1 MNQTTISCPNCSTEI
16 DISQSLYVKLE
27 QKAKQELEKEIKEHR
42 NKYKQALDA
51 LKEKEE
57 AIKFQEEKFTKE
69 LEKATS
75 QRVEKELKVQKQ
87 KLEQELKEKI
97 LSESSEQME
106 LMKRDLDEKSEKVK
120 ELNKTKAEILKLQ
133 REKEEMES
141 TIKLK
146 AEEEMNKRLKSE
158 KERIEKLTLE
168 QHQLKL
174 KEKDEQLEQI
184 KRQLEETKRKAEQG
198 SQQIQGEAQELA
210 IEEWLCTQFPF
221 DAVDEVKKGAFG
233 ADCVQTIHTRE
244 LQNCGVIC
252 YESKNAK
259 TWSSEWINKLKSDML
274 KVHADIGVLVTTVMP
289 KDMDRMGFVDGIW
302 VCSLEEFKGSISL
315 LRESLIRIHK
325 SIQKEENKSDK
336 MTLLYNYLGS
346 NEFSLQL
353 NSIVDGFMKMQEELD
368 KERRSLMASWKRR
381 QKLIDGVLTNT
392 TEMYGALQGI
402 AGNAIGNISSLE
414 LPYNEDDD
422 EVNIK

>member
-1 MNQTTISCPNCSTEI
+1 MNQTTISCPNCATEI

-27 QKAKQELEKEIKEHR
+27 QKAKQELENEIKEHR
-42 NKYKQALDA
+42 NKYKDA
-51 LKEKEE
+51 MESLKAKEE
-57 AIKFQEEKFTKE
+57 AIKNQEEKFAKD
-69 LEKATS
+69 LEKATTL
-75 QRVEKELKVQKQ
+75 QVKQQLKEQK
-87 KLEQELKEKI
+87 KRLEIELKEKI
-97 LSESSEQME
+97 TTESSQQIE
-106 LMKRDLDEKSEKVK
+106 LLKKDLDEKSQKVQ

-141 TIKLK
+141 VITLK
-146 AEEEMNKRLKSE
+146 AEQKMNEVLKDE
-158 KERIEKLTLE
+158 KEKIAKLSQE
-168 QHQLKL
+168 QNALKL

-184 KRQLEETKRKAEQG
+184 KRQLEDTKRKAEQG

-210 IEEWLCTQFPF
+210 IESWLCSQFPF
-221 DAVDEVKKGAFG
+221 DTIDEVKKGAFG

-244 LQNCGVIC
+244 LQNCGIIC

-259 TWSSEWINKLKSDML
+259 TWSAEWIGKLKSDML
-274 KVHADIGVLVTTVMP
+274 KVQADIGVLVTTVLP

-353 NSIVDGFMKMQEELD
+353 NTIVDGFMKMQEELD

-381 QKLIDGVLTNT
+381 QKLIDGVLANT
-392 TEMYGALQGI
+392 TDMYGALQGI
-402 AGNAIGNISSLE
+402 AGNAIGNIQALE
-414 LPYNEDDD
+414 LPYLD
-422 EVNIK
+422 EEE